1 MTIRLRL
8 SSAAAALMLSAAVSA
23 AQDRDARQRIVVP
36 DVTEPASS
44 LLYQGRND
52 GPQQAE
58 RVSRTIKVG
67 RDGRVSVQNVAG
79 DITVTGGSGDKV
91 SIEAV
96 KWTRGDRNQLA
107 SVSID
112 IEERAGR
119 VDVRTTHTGRN
130 DRVAVDYT
138 ITLPS
143 STAVEVRSV
152 SGTVKITN
160 VEGTVRGETVSGDVT
175 MTATRR
181 LEKAKTVSGHVSLT
195 GVSTDG
201 DLLVATVSGN
211 LTGKGL
217 KVRGLELGTV
227 SGDVTVTDV
236 MCERIGVRSVSGNVD
251 FGGGI
256 ATGGRYE
263 FHSHSGDL
271 RLTLANPAG
280 FELDA
285 DSFSGAI
292 RSDLPMTINSGS
304 DRGDRGRRGRGGQNQ
319 SLQATY
325 GDGSA
330 TVIVRTFSGDIVLTE
345 R

>member
-1 MTIRLRL
+1 MRLRL
-8 SSAAAALMLSAAVSA
+8 SSAAAAALMLWAAASA
-23 AQDRDARQRIVVP
+23 AQDRDARERIVVP
-36 DVTEPASS
+36 DATEPAIS
-44 LLYQGRND
+44 LLYQGRNNGRQQTERISRKIKI
-52 GPQQAE
+52 GP
-58 RVSRTIKVG
+58 
-67 RDGRVSVQNVAG
+67 DGRVSVHNIAG
-79 DITVTGGSGDKV
+79 DITVTGGSGDEV

-107 SVSID
+107 SVSVD

-119 VDVRTTHTGRN
+119 IDVRTMHTGRN

-143 STAVEVRSV
+143 SAAVEVRSI
-152 SGTVKITN
+152 SGTVKVTS
-160 VEGTVRGETVSGDVT
+160 VEGTVRGETVSGDVA
-175 MTATRR
+175 MAATRR
-181 LEKAKTVSGHVSLT
+181 LEKAKTVSGSISLT

-201 DLLVATVSGN
+201 ELSVATVSGN
-211 LTGKGL
+211 LTGKAL
-217 KVRGLELGTV
+217 KARGIDLGTI
-227 SGDVTVTDV
+227 SGDVTMTDV
-236 MCERIGVRSVSGNVD
+236 MCEQLGVRSVSGNVD

-256 ATGGRYE
+256 VTGGRYE
-263 FHSHSGDL
+263 FHSHSGDM

-280 FELDA
+280 FELNA

-304 DRGDRGRRGRGGQNQ
+304 DRGDRNRRGRGPQNQ